1 MWGIK
6 DLPRHLSSVVEQV
19 ISNDQVVGSNPI
31 GGINKTEVNFK
42 IMATRKKS
50 DSGAYMSQYDNEV
63 ESKLKAIVGDIVKLQ
78 AEIATLKEH
87 QHEPAAPAPAG
98 VVAGDPT
105 SERVEKMIQQCRK
118 QFPGSPAWNT
128 I

>member
-6 DLPRHLSSVVEQV
+6 DLERHLSSVVEQV

-31 GGINKTEVNFK
+31 GGINKTEIHFK

-50 DSGAYMSQYDNEV
+50 DSGSYMSAYDNEV
-63 ESKLKAIVGDIVKLQ
+63 EAKIQGLVGDIVKLQ
-78 AEIATLKEH
+78 AEIATLKEN
-87 QHEPAAPAPAG
+87 QHEPTAPAPAG

>member
-1 MWGIK
+1 MYRAIAI
-6 DLPRHLSSVVEQV
+6 LAQLVEQG
-19 ISNDQVVGSNPI
+19 ISNAQVVGSSPI
-31 GGINKTEVNFK
+31 DGINRLEVNFK

-50 DSGAYMSQYDNEV
+50 DSGSYMSAYDNEV
-63 ESKLKAIVGDIVKLQ
+63 EAKIQGLVGDIVKLQ

>member
-1 MWGIK
+1 
-6 DLPRHLSSVVEQV
+6 
-19 ISNDQVVGSNPI
+19 
-31 GGINKTEVNFK
+31 
-42 IMATRKKS
+42 MATRSKS
-50 DSGAYMSQYDNEV
+50 SSGAYMSQYDNEL

-105 SERVEKMIQQCRK
+105 SERLDKVVQQLRK
-118 QFPGSPAWNT
+118 QFPGSPIYNT

>member
-1 MWGIK
+1 
-6 DLPRHLSSVVEQV
+6 
-19 ISNDQVVGSNPI
+19 
-31 GGINKTEVNFK
+31 
-42 IMATRKKS
+42 MATRKKS
-50 DSGAYMSQYDNEV
+50 DSGSYMSAYDNEV
-63 ESKLKAIVGDIVKLQ
+63 EAKIKGITADIIKLQ
-78 AEIATLKEH
+78 AAVAELQSH
-87 QHEPAAPAPAG
+87 SHDAPAPVAPG

>member
-1 MWGIK
+1 
-6 DLPRHLSSVVEQV
+6 
-19 ISNDQVVGSNPI
+19 
-31 GGINKTEVNFK
+31 
-42 IMATRKKS
+42 MATRKKS
-50 DSGAYMSQYDNEV
+50 DSGSYMSAYDHEV
-63 ESKLKAIVGDIVKLQ
+63 ETKLKAIVGDIVKLQ
-78 AEIATLKEH
+78 AEIATLKDH
-87 QHEPAAPAPAG
+87 QHEAPAPVAPG

>member
-1 MWGIK
+1 MFPVIAI
-6 DLPRHLSSVVEQV
+6 LAQLVEQV

-31 GGINKTEVNFK
+31 GGINKTEIHFK

-50 DSGAYMSQYDNEV
+50 DSGSYMSAYDNEV
-63 ESKLKAIVGDIVKLQ
+63 EAKLKAIVGDIVKLQ

-87 QHEPAAPAPAG
+87 QHEPAAPAAG
-98 VVAGDPT
+98 VVLGDAT
-105 SERVEKMIQQCRK
+105 SERLEKVVQQLRK
-118 QFPGSPAWNT
+118 QFPGSPVYNT

>member
-1 MWGIK
+1 
-6 DLPRHLSSVVEQV
+6 
-19 ISNDQVVGSNPI
+19 
-31 GGINKTEVNFK
+31 
-42 IMATRKKS
+42 MASRKKS
-50 DSGAYMSQYDNEV
+50 DSGSYMSAYDNEV
-63 ESKLKAIVGDIVKLQ
+63 EAKLKALVGDIVKLQ

-105 SERVEKMIQQCRK
+105 SERLEKVVQQLRK
-118 QFPGSPAWNT
+118 QFPGSPVYNT

>member
-1 MWGIK
+1 
-6 DLPRHLSSVVEQV
+6 
-19 ISNDQVVGSNPI
+19 
-31 GGINKTEVNFK
+31 
-42 IMATRKKS
+42 MATKKRS

-78 AEIATLKEH
+78 AEIATLKDH
-87 QHEPAAPAPAG
+87 QHEAPAPVAPG